1 MDRMSGGSWWD
12 TASHQTVG
20 VIRCLHGYLCAS
32 VLEGTCRFDTSM
44 VDAVV
49 VGVDARFDVS
59 FFFGGQLV
67 PTPPTTLKDNGC
79 QNNNRRTQPGVHT
92 VVTPPLTPSAQSTQS
107 AQPTYSAH
115 SAPPPELH
123 HTNGK
128 TNTKEPRVFHSTT
141 TICLVYRLRTCT
153 NKLKLNRRCE
163 FVSKDTLRW
172 LVLCGGWV
180 SQEGEL

>member
-141 TICLVYRLRTCT
+141 RASKEKTSPPAQREHKKTVPSRVHPLVKPTRRTEPTIEAYL
-153 NKLKLNRRCE
+153 
-163 FVSKDTLRW
+163 
-172 LVLCGGWV
+172 
-180 SQEGEL
+180 